1 MEISVV
7 TAIVGSA
14 SALLGA
20 GLGAAIQWRLAK
32 ASQSFQLRLEMDKRE
47 SDIEERER
55 NEQRQRLLDAHKA
68 ISMVARQFSITAF
81 DIAWRSG
88 MTDKEYDKNY
98 LEACEALDEAR
109 AVCDLFFPEVSE
121 PLEKIYDHMNV
132 FWGNFKEVLR
142 LTELKESYEKKQHFH
157 AQAIAAA
164 QDIGASS
171 RATKARLG
179 KLIEQYRLRV
189 RPI

>member
-1 MEISVV
+1 METSVV

-32 ASQSFQLRLEMDKRE
+32 ASQAFQLHLEMGKRE

-68 ISMVARQFSITAF
+68 ISMVARQFSITAL

-88 MTDKEYDKNY
+88 MTDSEYDKSY
-98 LEACEALDEAR
+98 LEACEALDEVR
-109 AVCDLFFPEVSE
+109 AVCGLFSPEVSE
-121 PLEKIYDHMNV
+121 PLEKIYVHMNL

-142 LTELKESYEKKQHFH
+142 LTELKEPYEKKQHFH

-164 QDIGASS
+164 QDIGANSS
-171 RATKARLG
+171 AAKARLG
-179 KLIEQYRLRV
+179 RLIEQYRQCG
-189 RPI
+189 